1 MEISIMKKQIIAA
14 AVAASLSAVAL
25 ADVAITGSAKVNWT
39 SKDAGASTGA
49 TRAMT
54 HELDYN
60 VVGKS
65 GDTAFHANIE
75 STRTGA
81 QQAAQN
87 DTASNTDN
95 SDLGFNVKNQY
106 MTTKVGNFDVKMGN
120 WYTGDS
126 NLHNGATQDS
136 QVQFGTT
143 MGPASVQFNH
153 MPNVGAESSDH
164 NEIHVKTEI
173 AGVKLG
179 IERENTNDH
188 TIYNISGD
196 MAGVNFAF
204 TDSSSNA
211 SSDNEQNITIKTD
224 VAGFGIE
231 YQQTESKDGTTSDG
245 FFGTFDGK
253 TGATST
259 VQDAKGFGVTT
270 SLAGNKVQLRNY
282 EVDGVRDNKVI
293 VTRSLASGATA
304 EVTYVNGDSDTML
317 DVELLV
323 KF

>member
-1 MEISIMKKQIIAA
+1 MKKQIIAA

-39 SKDAGASTGA
+39 SKDAGAATGS

-75 STRTGA
+75 STGTQGA
-81 QQAAQN
+81 A
-87 DTASNTDN
+87 
-95 SDLGFNVKNQY
+95 FKVKNQY

-126 NLHNGATQDS
+126 NLNNGAAQES

-143 MGPASVQFNH
+143 MGPASVTINH
-153 MPNVGAESSDH
+153 MPKADGHDH
-164 NEIHVKTEI
+164 NEVHLKTTI
-173 AGVKLG
+173 AGLSVG
-179 IERENTNDH
+179 VEQENTNAH
-188 TIYNISGD
+188 RIVSLSGE
-196 MAGVNFAF
+196 MGGVSFAYA
-204 TDSSSNA
+204 DSDSDVTG
-211 SSDNEQNITIKTD
+211 DNEQNLTIKTD
-224 VAGFGIE
+224 VAGFGVE
-231 YQQTESKDGTTSDG
+231 YHQTESEDGTSSDG
-245 FFGTFDGK
+245 FYGTLAALK
-253 TGATST
+253 
-259 VQDAKGFGVTT
+259 DAKGFGVTT

>member
-39 SKDAGASTGA
+39 STDAGAATGSS
-49 TRAMT
+49 RAMT

-75 STRTGA
+75 ST
-81 QQAAQN
+81 
-87 DTASNTDN
+87 DTQGKA
-95 SDLGFNVKNQY
+95 FKVKNQY

-143 MGPASVQFNH
+143 MGPASVTINH
-153 MPNVGAESSDH
+153 MPNLSKAGASKGKDH
-164 NEIHVKTEI
+164 NEVHLKTTI
-173 AGVKLG
+173 AGLTVG
-179 IERENTNDH
+179 VEQESTNAH
-188 TIYNISGD
+188 RIVNVSGE
-196 MAGVNFAF
+196 MGGVSFSY
-204 TDSSSNA
+204 TDSDSDVT
-211 SSDNEQNITIKTD
+211 SDNEQNLTIKTD
-224 VAGFGIE
+224 VAGFGVE
-231 YQQTESKDGTTSDG
+231 YHQTESQDGTESDG
-245 FFGTFDGK
+245 FFGTFKNKDLK
-253 TGATST
+253 
-259 VQDAKGFGVTT
+259 DAKGFGVTT

-282 EVDGVRDNKVI
+282 EVNDKRDSKVI

>member
-25 ADVAITGSAKVNWT
+25 ADVSITGSAKVNWT
-39 SKDAGASTGA
+39 STDDGGIDGVAGA
-49 TRAMT
+49 TRTMT

-65 GDTAFHANIE
+65 GDTAFHTNIE
-75 STRTGA
+75 STKTGGNA
-81 QQAAQN
+81 FA
-87 DTASNTDN
+87 
-95 SDLGFNVKNQY
+95 VKNQY

-126 NLHNGATQDS
+126 NLHNGATQSS
-136 QVQFGTT
+136 QVQFGTS

-153 MPNVGAESSDH
+153 MPSAAADH

-173 AGVKLG
+173 AGIKLG

-188 TIYNISGD
+188 TIYNVSGD

-224 VAGFGIE
+224 IAGFGIE
-231 YQQTESKDGTTSDG
+231 YHQTESEDGTTSDG

-253 TGATST
+253 SGATST

-304 EVTYVNGDSDTML
+304 EVTYVNGDSATML
-317 DVELLV
+317 DVEFLV

>member
-1 MEISIMKKQIIAA
+1 MKKQIIAA

-39 SKDAGASTGA
+39 STDDGGQSGTAGA
-49 TRAMT
+49 TRVMT

-75 STRTGA
+75 STRTGGVQKPA
-81 QQAAQN
+81 SG
-87 DTASNTDN
+87 TAEY
-95 SDLGFNVKNQY
+95 GFHVKNQY

-120 WYTGDS
+120 WYNGDS
-126 NLHNGATQDS
+126 NLNNGKAQDS
-136 QVQFGTT
+136 QVQIGTS
-143 MGPASVQFNH
+143 MGPASVTLNH
-153 MPNVGAESSDH
+153 MPKSGSDH
-164 NEIHVKTEI
+164 NEIHLKTEL
-173 AGVKLG
+173 AGIKVG

-188 TIYNISGD
+188 MIYNLSGELG
-196 MAGVNFAF
+196 GVNFSF
-204 TDSSSNA
+204 TDSDSNSA
-211 SSDNEQNITIKTD
+211 GDNEQNLTIKTEL
-224 VAGFGIE
+224 AGFGVE
-231 YQQTESKDGTTSDG
+231 YHQMESENGTDSDG
-245 FFGTFDGK
+245 FFGTHS
-253 TGATST
+253 GAND
-259 VQDAKGFGVTT
+259 VQDAKGFGLTT

-282 EVDGVRDNKVI
+282 EVDGTRDNKVI
-293 VTRSLASGATA
+293 VTRTLASGATA

>member
-25 ADVAITGSAKVNWT
+25 ADVSITGSAKVNWT

-81 QQAAQN
+81 DQA
-87 DTASNTDN
+87 DDK
-95 SDLGFNVKNQY
+95 GFAVKNQY

-136 QVQFGTT
+136 QVQFGTS

-153 MPNVGAESSDH
+153 MPSAAADH

-173 AGVKLG
+173 AGIKLG
-179 IERENTNDH
+179 VERENTNDH
-188 TIYNISGD
+188 TIYNVSGD
-196 MAGVNFAF
+196 MGGVNFSF
-204 TDSSSNA
+204 TDSSSNIA
-211 SSDNEQNITIKTD
+211 DDNEQNITVKTD
-224 VAGFGIE
+224 VAGFGVE
-231 YQQTESKDGTTSDG
+231 YHQTESESGTSSDG
-245 FFGTFDGK
+245 FFGEHKGNTL
-253 TGATST
+253 
-259 VQDAKGFGVTT
+259 QDAKGFGLTT

-304 EVTYVNGDSDTML
+304 EVTYVNGDSPTSL

>member
-1 MEISIMKKQIIAA
+1 MKKQIIAA

-25 ADVAITGSAKVNWT
+25 ADVSITGSAKVNWT
-39 SKDAGASTGA
+39 STDAGADTGA
-49 TRAMT
+49 TRTMT

-81 QQAAQN
+81 AQADA
-87 DTASNTDN
+87 DSKTG
-95 SDLGFNVKNQY
+95 DLGFNVKNQY

-126 NLHNGATQDS
+126 NLNNGGTQDS
-136 QVQFGTT
+136 QVQIGTA
-143 MGPASVQFNH
+143 MGPASVTINH
-153 MPNVGAESSDH
+153 MPKSGSDH
-164 NEIHVKTEI
+164 NEIHLKTEL
-173 AGVKLG
+173 AGINVG

-188 TIYNISGD
+188 TIYNVSGD
-196 MAGVNFAF
+196 MGGVNFSF
-204 TDSSSNA
+204 TDSSSNIA
-211 SSDNEQNITIKTD
+211 DDNEQNITVKTD
-224 VAGFGIE
+224 VAGFGVE
-231 YQQTESKDGTTSDG
+231 YHQTESKAAAGTSSDG
-245 FFGTFDGK
+245 FFGLVK
-253 TGATST
+253 ELK
-259 VQDAKGFGVTT
+259 DAKGFGVTT

-282 EVDGVRDNKVI
+282 EVDGKRDNKVI

-304 EVTYVNGDSDTML
+304 EVTYVNGDSNTSL

>member
-25 ADVAITGSAKVNWT
+25 ADVSITGSAKVNWT
-39 SKDAGASTGA
+39 STDAGAATGSS
-49 TRAMT
+49 RAMT

-75 STRTGA
+75 SVDVSGKA
-81 QQAAQN
+81 
-87 DTASNTDN
+87 
-95 SDLGFNVKNQY
+95 FKVKNQY

-126 NLHNGATQDS
+126 NLNNGAAQES

-143 MGPASVQFNH
+143 MGPASVTANH
-153 MPNVGAESSDH
+153 MPKADGHDH
-164 NEIHVKTEI
+164 NEVHLKTTI
-173 AGVKLG
+173 AGLAVG
-179 IERENTNDH
+179 VEQENTNAH
-188 TIYNISGD
+188 RIVSLSGE
-196 MAGVNFAF
+196 MGGVSFAYA
-204 TDSSSNA
+204 DSDSDVTG
-211 SSDNEQNITIKTD
+211 DNEQNLTIKTD
-224 VAGFGIE
+224 VAGFGVE
-231 YQQTESKDGTTSDG
+231 YHQTESQDGTSSDG
-245 FFGTFDGK
+245 FYGLK
-253 TGATST
+253 SALK
-259 VQDAKGFGVTT
+259 DAKGFGVTT

-293 VTRSLASGATA
+293 VTRSLASGASA
-304 EVTYVNGDSDTML
+304 EVTYVNGDSDTVL

-323 KF
+323 KC

>member
-25 ADVAITGSAKVNWT
+25 ADVSITGSAKVNWT
-39 SKDAGASTGA
+39 STDAGAATGS

-75 STRTGA
+75 STLTGGDDFA
-81 QQAAQN
+81 
-87 DTASNTDN
+87 
-95 SDLGFNVKNQY
+95 VKNQY

-126 NLHNGATQDS
+126 NLHNGASQDS
-136 QVQFGTT
+136 QVQIGTA
-143 MGPASVQFNH
+143 MGPASVTLNH
-153 MPNVGAESSDH
+153 MPKSGSDH
-164 NEIHVKTEI
+164 NEIHLKTEL
-173 AGVKLG
+173 AGINVG
-179 IERENTNDH
+179 IERENTDDH
-188 TIYNISGD
+188 MIYSLSGELG
-196 MAGVNFAF
+196 GVNFSF
-204 TDSSSNA
+204 TDSDSNSA
-211 SSDNEQNITIKTD
+211 GDNEQNLTIKAD
-224 VAGFGIE
+224 VAGFGVE
-231 YQQTESKDGTTSDG
+231 YHQMESENGTTSDG
-245 FFGTFDGK
+245 FFGEKKSG
-253 TGATST
+253 SEIS
-259 VQDAKGFGVTT
+259 DAKGFGLTT

-282 EVDGVRDNKVI
+282 EVDGTRDNKVI
-293 VTRSLASGATA
+293 VTRTLASGATA

>member
-1 MEISIMKKQIIAA
+1 MKKQIIAA

-39 SKDAGASTGA
+39 STDAGASTGA

-81 QQAAQN
+81 DQANA
-87 DTASNTDN
+87 DTKTG
-95 SDLGFNVKNQY
+95 DLGFNVKNQY
-106 MTTKVGNFDVKMGN
+106 MTTKVGNFNVKMGN

-126 NLHNGATQDS
+126 NLNNGGTQDS
-136 QVQFGTT
+136 QVQIGTT
-143 MGPASVQFNH
+143 MGPASVTINH
-153 MPNVGAESSDH
+153 MPKSGTDH
-164 NEIHVKTEI
+164 NEIHIKTEL
-173 AGVKLG
+173 AGVKVG

-188 TIYNISGD
+188 MIYNLSGD
-196 MAGVNFAF
+196 LGGVNFSF
-204 TDSSSNA
+204 TDSDSNSA
-211 SSDNEQNITIKTD
+211 NDNEQNLTIKAD
-224 VAGFGIE
+224 VAGFGVE
-231 YQQTESKDGTTSDG
+231 YHQMESEKGTTSDG
-245 FFGTFDGK
+245 FFGEKKVGK
-253 TGATST
+253 EIS
-259 VQDAKGFGVTT
+259 DAKGFGVTT
-270 SLAGNKVQLRNY
+270 SLAGNTVQLRNY

-293 VTRSLASGATA
+293 VTRSLASGATS

-317 DVELLV
+317 DIELLV

>member
-39 SKDAGASTGA
+39 STDAGAATGS

-75 STRTGA
+75 STKTGGNA
-81 QQAAQN
+81 FA
-87 DTASNTDN
+87 
-95 SDLGFNVKNQY
+95 VKNQY

-126 NLHNGATQDS
+126 NLHNGATQES
-136 QVQFGTT
+136 QVQFGTA
-143 MGPASVQFNH
+143 MGPASVTINH
-153 MPNVGAESSDH
+153 MPKADGHDH
-164 NEIHVKTEI
+164 NEVHLKTTI
-173 AGVKLG
+173 AGLTVG
-179 IERENTNDH
+179 VEQENTDAHRIVNV
-188 TIYNISGD
+188 SGE
-196 MAGVNFAF
+196 MGGVSFAY
-204 TDSSSNA
+204 TDSDSDVTG
-211 SSDNEQNITIKTD
+211 DNEQNITIKTD
-224 VAGFGIE
+224 VAGFGVE
-231 YQQTESKDGTTSDG
+231 YHQTESQDGTTSDG
-245 FFGTFDGK
+245 FFGGQAALK
-253 TGATST
+253 
-259 VQDAKGFGVTT
+259 DAKGFGVTT

-282 EVDGVRDNKVI
+282 EVDGKRDNKVI

-304 EVTYVNGDSDTML
+304 EVTYVNGDSDTVL

>member
-1 MEISIMKKQIIAA
+1 MKKQIIAA

-25 ADVAITGSAKVNWT
+25 ADVSITGSAKVNWT
-39 SKDAGASTGA
+39 STDAGAATGSS
-49 TRAMT
+49 RAMT

-75 STRTGA
+75 SVDTQGA
-81 QQAAQN
+81 A
-87 DTASNTDN
+87 
-95 SDLGFNVKNQY
+95 FKVKNQY
-106 MTTKVGNFDVKMGN
+106 MTSKVGNFDVKMGN

-126 NLHNGATQDS
+126 NLNNGAAQES

-143 MGPASVQFNH
+143 MGPASVTVNH
-153 MPNVGAESSDH
+153 MPKANGHDH
-164 NEIHVKTEI
+164 NEVHLKTTI
-173 AGVKLG
+173 AGLSVG
-179 IERENTNDH
+179 VEQENTDAH
-188 TIYNISGD
+188 RIVSLSGE
-196 MAGVNFAF
+196 MGGVSFAY
-204 TDSSSNA
+204 TDSDSDVTG
-211 SSDNEQNITIKTD
+211 DNEQNITIKTD
-224 VAGFGIE
+224 VAGFGVE
-231 YQQTESKDGTTSDG
+231 YHQTESQDGTSSDG
-245 FFGTFDGK
+245 FYGLK
-253 TGATST
+253 AAL
-259 VQDAKGFGVTT
+259 QDAKGFGVTT

>member
-39 SKDAGASTGA
+39 STDAGADSGA
-49 TRAMT
+49 TRKMT

-75 STRTGA
+75 STATGG
-81 QQAAQN
+81 
-87 DTASNTDN
+87 DDFS
-95 SDLGFNVKNQY
+95 VKNQY

-126 NLHNGATQDS
+126 NLNNGGTQDS
-136 QVQFGTT
+136 QVQIGTT
-143 MGPASVQFNH
+143 MGPASVTLNH
-153 MPNVGAESSDH
+153 MPKSGTDH
-164 NEIHVKTEI
+164 NEIHLKTEL
-173 AGVKLG
+173 AGIKVG
-179 IERENTNDH
+179 IERENTADH
-188 TIYNISGD
+188 MIYNLSGD

-204 TDSSSNA
+204 TDSSSNIQG
-211 SSDNEQNITIKTD
+211 DNEQNVTIKTD
-224 VAGFGIE
+224 VAGFGVE
-231 YQQTESKDGTTSDG
+231 YHQTESKAANGTTSDG
-245 FFGTFDGK
+245 FFGTQAALK
-253 TGATST
+253 
-259 VQDAKGFGVTT
+259 DAKGFGVTT

-282 EVDGVRDNKVI
+282 EVDGTRDNKVI
-293 VTRSLASGATA
+293 VTRTLASGATA
-304 EVTYVNGDSDTML
+304 EVTYVNGDSNTSL
-317 DVELLV
+317 DVELLF

>member
-1 MEISIMKKQIIAA
+1 MKKQIIAA

-25 ADVAITGSAKVNWT
+25 ADVSITGSAKVNWT
-39 SKDAGASTGA
+39 STDAGADTGA

-81 QQAAQN
+81 DQA
-87 DTASNTDN
+87 DD
-95 SDLGFNVKNQY
+95 SDKGFNVKNQY

-126 NLHNGATQDS
+126 NLHNGATQAS
-136 QVQFGTT
+136 QVQIGTA

-153 MPNVGAESSDH
+153 MPSAAADH
-164 NEIHVKTEI
+164 NEIHLKTEI
-173 AGVKLG
+173 AGIKVG
-179 IERENTNDH
+179 IERENTADH
-188 TIYNISGD
+188 MIYNLSGD

-204 TDSSSNA
+204 TDSSSND
-211 SSDNEQNITIKTD
+211 SGDNEQNLTIKAD
-224 VAGFGIE
+224 VAGFGVE
-231 YQQTESKDGTTSDG
+231 YHQTESEDGTASDG
-245 FFGTFDGK
+245 FYGTITGK
-253 TGATST
+253 DLK
-259 VQDAKGFGVTT
+259 DAKGFGVTT

-282 EVDGVRDNKVI
+282 EVNNKRDNKVI

>member
-39 SKDAGASTGA
+39 STDAGAATGSS
-49 TRAMT
+49 RAMT

-75 STRTGA
+75 SVDVSGKA
-81 QQAAQN
+81 
-87 DTASNTDN
+87 
-95 SDLGFNVKNQY
+95 FKVKNQY
-106 MTTKVGNFDVKMGN
+106 LTTKVGNFDVKMGN

-126 NLHNGATQDS
+126 NLNNGAAQES

-143 MGPASVQFNH
+143 MGPASVTINH
-153 MPNVGAESSDH
+153 MPKADGHDH
-164 NEIHVKTEI
+164 NEVHLKTTI
-173 AGVKLG
+173 AGLSVG
-179 IERENTNDH
+179 VEQENTDAH
-188 TIYNISGD
+188 RIVSLSGE
-196 MAGVNFAF
+196 MGGVSFAY
-204 TDSSSNA
+204 TDSDSDVSG
-211 SSDNEQNITIKTD
+211 DNEQNITIKTD
-224 VAGFGIE
+224 VAGFGVE
-231 YQQTESKDGTTSDG
+231 YHQTESEDGTTSDG
-245 FFGTFDGK
+245 FFGTFAS
-253 TGATST
+253 ATLK
-259 VQDAKGFGVTT
+259 DAKGFGVTT

-304 EVTYVNGDSDTML
+304 EVTYVNGDSDTSL

>member
-25 ADVAITGSAKVNWT
+25 ADVSITGSAKVNWT
-39 SKDAGASTGA
+39 STDDGGQSGTAGA

-75 STRTGA
+75 STLTGGDDFA
-81 QQAAQN
+81 
-87 DTASNTDN
+87 
-95 SDLGFNVKNQY
+95 VKNQY

-126 NLHNGATQDS
+126 NLHNGASQDS
-136 QVQFGTT
+136 QVQIGTA
-143 MGPASVQFNH
+143 MGPASVTLNH
-153 MPNVGAESSDH
+153 MPKSGSDH
-164 NEIHVKTEI
+164 NEIHVKTEL
-173 AGVKLG
+173 AGITVG

-188 TIYNISGD
+188 MIYNLSGD
-196 MAGVNFAF
+196 LGGVNFSY
-204 TDSSSNA
+204 TDSDSNSA
-211 SSDNEQNITIKTD
+211 DDNEQNLSIKTD
-224 VAGFGIE
+224 VAGFGVE
-231 YQQTESKDGTTSDG
+231 YHQTESENGTSSDG
-245 FFGTFDGK
+245 FFGTFAD
-253 TGATST
+253 ATLT
-259 VQDAKGFGVTT
+259 DAKGFGVTT

-282 EVDGVRDNKVI
+282 EVNNVRNNKVI

>member
-1 MEISIMKKQIIAA
+1 VQQEK
-14 AVAASLSAVAL
+14 
-25 ADVAITGSAKVNWT
+25 
-39 SKDAGASTGA
+39 
-49 TRAMT
+49 MT

-81 QQAAQN
+81 DQADAN
-87 DTASNTDN
+87 DDG
-95 SDLGFNVKNQY
+95 DLGFAVKNQY

-126 NLHNGATQDS
+126 NLHNGATQNS
-136 QVQFGTT
+136 QVQFGTS
-143 MGPASVQFNH
+143 MGPASIQFNH
-153 MPNVGAESSDH
+153 MPSAASDH

-173 AGVKLG
+173 AGITVG

-188 TIYNISGD
+188 TIYNVGGD
-196 MAGVNFAF
+196 MAGVNFSF
-204 TDSSSNA
+204 TDSSSNVA
-211 SSDNEQNITIKTD
+211 GDNEQNITLKTD
-224 VAGFGIE
+224 IAGFGVE
-231 YQQTESKDGTTSDG
+231 YHQTESETGTESDG
-245 FFGTFDGK
+245 FFGTFKAKDLK
-253 TGATST
+253 
-259 VQDAKGFGVTT
+259 DAKGFGLTT

-282 EVDGVRDNKVI
+282 EVNNKRDNKVI

>member
-1 MEISIMKKQIIAA
+1 MKKQIIAA

-25 ADVAITGSAKVNWT
+25 ADVSITGSAKVNWT
-39 SKDAGASTGA
+39 STDAGAATGA

-75 STRTGA
+75 STRTGGV
-81 QQAAQN
+81 QKPSSG
-87 DTASNTDN
+87 TAEY
-95 SDLGFNVKNQY
+95 GFHVKNQY
-106 MTTKVGNFDVKMGN
+106 MTTKVGDFNVKMGN

-126 NLHNGATQDS
+126 NLNNGGTQDS
-136 QVQFGTT
+136 QVQIGTT
-143 MGPASVQFNH
+143 MGPASVTINH
-153 MPNVGAESSDH
+153 MPKSTSDH
-164 NEIHVKTEI
+164 NEIHLKTEI
-173 AGVKLG
+173 AGINVG

-188 TIYNISGD
+188 TIYNVSGD
-196 MAGVNFAF
+196 MGGVNFAF
-204 TDSSSNA
+204 TDSSSNIA
-211 SSDNEQNITIKTD
+211 GDNEQNITIKAD
-224 VAGFGIE
+224 VAGFGVE
-231 YQQTESKDGTTSDG
+231 YHQTESESGTSSDG
-245 FFGTFDGK
+245 FFGTHSG
-253 TGATST
+253 ST
-259 VQDAKGFGVTT
+259 LQDAKGFGLST

-282 EVDGVRDNKVI
+282 EVDGKRDNKVI

>member
-1 MEISIMKKQIIAA
+1 MKKQIIAA

-25 ADVAITGSAKVNWT
+25 ADVSITGSAKVNWT
-39 SKDAGASTGA
+39 STDAGADTGA
-49 TRAMT
+49 TRKMT

-81 QQAAQN
+81 DQE
-87 DTASNTDN
+87 DDK
-95 SDLGFNVKNQY
+95 GFAVKNQY

-126 NLHNGATQDS
+126 NLHNGATQNS
-136 QVQFGTT
+136 QVQLSTS

-153 MPNVGAESSDH
+153 MPNVGAQSADH

-173 AGVKLG
+173 AGISVG
-179 IERENTNDH
+179 IERENTDDH
-188 TIYNISGD
+188 MIYNLSGELG
-196 MAGVNFAF
+196 GVNFSY
-204 TDSSSNA
+204 TDSDSNA
-211 SSDNEQNITIKTD
+211 TKDNEQNLTIKAD
-224 VAGFGIE
+224 VAGFGVE
-231 YQQTESKDGTTSDG
+231 YHQMESEDGTSSDG
-245 FFGTFDGK
+245 FFGTHAGTNDV
-253 TGATST
+253 TEAN
-259 VQDAKGFGVTT
+259 GFGITT

-282 EVDGVRDNKVI
+282 EVNGTTRDNKVI
-293 VTRSLASGATA
+293 VTRTLASGATA
-304 EVTYVNGDSDTML
+304 EVTYVNGDSPTLL
-317 DVELLV
+317 DIELAI

>member
-39 SKDAGASTGA
+39 STDAGAATGSS
-49 TRAMT
+49 RAMT

-75 STRTGA
+75 STSTGG
-81 QQAAQN
+81 
-87 DTASNTDN
+87 DDFS
-95 SDLGFNVKNQY
+95 VKNQY

-126 NLHNGATQDS
+126 NLNNGAAQES

-143 MGPASVQFNH
+143 MGPASVTVNH
-153 MPNVGAESSDH
+153 MPKANGHDH
-164 NEIHVKTEI
+164 NEVHLKTTI
-173 AGVKLG
+173 AGLAVG
-179 IERENTNDH
+179 VEQENTNAH
-188 TIYNISGD
+188 RIVSLSGE
-196 MAGVNFAF
+196 MGGVSFAYA
-204 TDSSSNA
+204 DSDSDVTG
-211 SSDNEQNITIKTD
+211 DNEQNLTIKTD
-224 VAGFGIE
+224 VAGFGVE
-231 YQQTESKDGTTSDG
+231 YHQTESESGTSSDG
-245 FFGTFDGK
+245 FFGLQSALK
-253 TGATST
+253 
-259 VQDAKGFGVTT
+259 DAKGFGVTT

-293 VTRSLASGATA
+293 VTRALASGATA
-304 EVTYVNGDSDTML
+304 EVTYVNGDSDTSL

>member
-1 MEISIMKKQIIAA
+1 MKKQIIAA

-25 ADVAITGSAKVNWT
+25 ADVSITGSAKVNWT
-39 SKDAGASTGA
+39 STDDGAATGA
-49 TRAMT
+49 TRKMT

-81 QQAAQN
+81 DQANA
-87 DTASNTDN
+87 DKETG
-95 SDLGFNVKNQY
+95 DLGFNVKNQY
-106 MTTKVGNFDVKMGN
+106 MTTKVGDFNVKMGN

-126 NLHNGATQDS
+126 NLHNGATQGS
-136 QVQFGTT
+136 QVEFGTA
-143 MGPASVQFNH
+143 MGPASIQFNH
-153 MPNVGAESSDH
+153 MPKSGADH

-173 AGVKLG
+173 AGIKVG

-188 TIYNISGD
+188 MIYNLSGD

-204 TDSSSNA
+204 TDSSSND
-211 SSDNEQNITIKTD
+211 SGDNEQNLTIKAD
-224 VAGFGIE
+224 VAGFGVE
-231 YQQTESKDGTTSDG
+231 YHQTESKDGTASDG
-245 FFGTFDGK
+245 FYGTIKGK
-253 TGATST
+253 DLK
-259 VQDAKGFGVTT
+259 DAKGFGVTT

-282 EVDGVRDNKVI
+282 EVNNKRDNKVI

>member
-1 MEISIMKKQIIAA
+1 MKKQIIAA

-39 SKDAGASTGA
+39 STDAGAATGSS
-49 TRAMT
+49 RAMT

-75 STRTGA
+75 STAVKG
-81 QQAAQN
+81 
-87 DTASNTDN
+87 DDFS
-95 SDLGFNVKNQY
+95 VKNQY

-126 NLHNGATQDS
+126 NLNNGAAQES

-143 MGPASVQFNH
+143 MGPASVTINH
-153 MPNVGAESSDH
+153 MPKADGHDH
-164 NEIHVKTEI
+164 NEVHLKTTV
-173 AGVKLG
+173 AGLSVG
-179 IERENTNDH
+179 VEQENTNAH
-188 TIYNISGD
+188 RIVSLSGE
-196 MAGVNFAF
+196 MGGVNFSY
-204 TDSSSNA
+204 TDSDSDVT
-211 SSDNEQNITIKTD
+211 SDNEQNITIKTD
-224 VAGFGIE
+224 VAGFGVE
-231 YQQTESKDGTTSDG
+231 YHQTESEDGTTSDG
-245 FFGTFDGK
+245 FYGTK
-253 TGATST
+253 AAL
-259 VQDAKGFGVTT
+259 QDAKGFGVTT

>member
-25 ADVAITGSAKVNWT
+25 ADVAITGSAQVNWT
-39 SKDAGASTGA
+39 STDAGAATGS

-75 STRTGA
+75 STAVKGA
-81 QQAAQN
+81 AFA
-87 DTASNTDN
+87 
-95 SDLGFNVKNQY
+95 VKNQY

-120 WYTGDS
+120 WYSGDS
-126 NLHNGATQDS
+126 NLNNGTTQDS

-143 MGPASVQFNH
+143 MGPASVTINH
-153 MPNVGAESSDH
+153 MPQAGHDH
-164 NEIHVKTEI
+164 NEVHLKTTI
-173 AGVKLG
+173 AGLTVG
-179 IERENTNDH
+179 VEQENTNAH
-188 TIYNISGD
+188 RIVNVSGD
-196 MAGVNFAF
+196 MGGVSFEY
-204 TDSSSNA
+204 TDSDSDVT
-211 SSDNEQNITIKTD
+211 SDNEQNITIKTD
-224 VAGFGIE
+224 VAGFGVE
-231 YQQTESKDGTTSDG
+231 YHQTESQDGTTSDG
-245 FFGTFDGK
+245 FFGGQAALK
-253 TGATST
+253 
-259 VQDAKGFGVTT
+259 DAKGFGVTT

-304 EVTYVNGDSDTML
+304 EVTYVNGDSNTSL